1 MEDEIRAR
9 IEELKAELTKAVEAA
24 AQRDGTCV
32 ILQNRIDELERLSS
46 NITSKDA

>member
-24 AQRDGTCV
+24 AQRDGPCV